1 MNNPRWLLT
10 RTATKGLVLLLAFG
24 LFLGACPRA
33 FARHDDLGLLNE
45 QVLKLYQE
53 GKYQEAIPIAEKLLA
68 ITRANHI
75 QPKTSVKAFGRQL
88 HNTIR
93 NPFYSRS
100 S

>member
-1 MNNPRWLLT
+1 MNKPRWLLT
-10 RTATKGLVLLLAFG
+10 RTATKGLVLLLALG

-53 GKYQEAIPIAEKLLA
+53 AIPIAEKLLA

-75 QPKTSVKAFGRQL
+75 QPKTSVKASKVGQQG
-88 HNTIR
+88 
-93 NPFYSRS
+93 
-100 S
+100 